1 MKTDYV
7 KVERCAVVERN
18 KSFIR
23 PIENVS
29 GIYWCK
35 ICTFEANYRCVVN
48 GYHFHLCKKCMTTFA
63 LITQNYFMPSPH
75 EHLIYG
81 REPDVFIYPT
91 TETIYHLL
99 CPYFDTRKIFTIKY
113 LRKFTGLGLRDA
125 KHQIDYWQAGNR
137 GWLEDEF
144 KDYFKEHVAE
154 NRQLVTQSINEFR
167 QEVR

>member
-1 MKTDYV
+1 LKTDYA
-7 KVERCAVVERN
+7 KVERYVVVKQN

-23 PIENVS
+23 AINY
-29 GIYWCK
+29 GGQYYCK
-35 ICTFEANYRCVVN
+35 ICFIGKARYRCVVMGN
-48 GYHFHLCKKCMTTFA
+48 DFTLCSTCMTTFA

-113 LRKFTGLGLRDA
+113 LRHFTGLGLYNA

-137 GWLEDEF
+137 GWLKGEF
-144 KDYFKEHVAE
+144 EAAFREHLAE
-154 NRQLVTQSINEFR
+154 NRQLVIQSINEFK